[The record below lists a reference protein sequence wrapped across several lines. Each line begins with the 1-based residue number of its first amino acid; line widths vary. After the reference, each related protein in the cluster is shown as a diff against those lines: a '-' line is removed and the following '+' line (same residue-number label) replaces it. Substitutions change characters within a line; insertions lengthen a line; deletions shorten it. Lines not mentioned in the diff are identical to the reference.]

1 MGFNIETSVPILTV
15 FIQGLLSFFSP
26 VCCRSCPCM

>member
-15 FIQGLLSFFSP
+15 FIQGLLSLSARRIRP
-26 VCCRSCPCM
+26 I